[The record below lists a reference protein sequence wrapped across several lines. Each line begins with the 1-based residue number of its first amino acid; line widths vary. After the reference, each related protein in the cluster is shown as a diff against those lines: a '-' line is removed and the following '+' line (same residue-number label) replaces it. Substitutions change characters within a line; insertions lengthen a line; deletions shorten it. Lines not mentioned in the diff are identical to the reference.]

1 MRVEIL
7 CTGDEILTGKT
18 INTNYSH
25 MARRLGEASLT
36 VHWGTTV
43 GDDRT
48 ALLQAFRQAAERAD
62 AVIVNGGLGPTVDD
76 LSQEVA
82 AEACGV
88 PLVLSDY
95 WMTRMTESYARRGR
109 VMPPNNRKQ
118 AMLPENA
125 EFIDNPIGTACGFAV
140 TIGRARFFF
149 TPGVPREMR
158 RMLDEQVIPR
168 LLKLGG
174 ITGVTKLKRF
184 HSFGIGESRAD
195 NMLGDMA
202 AFQNG
207 AIKLGFQA
215 HYPQLETKLAVR
227 GDSEAA
233 VAATLAPVE
242 AEVRRRLGNFVIAED
257 DQTLEGV
264 VLAALSDRGHT
275 LATAEMVSGGH
286 LASRLAPLPGAEH
299 VFRRGIVTRDPGEL
313 GVNGVTVE
321 AAEAVSHRLREEGRT
336 SHALALLI
344 DLDEGSDR
352 PDLGGTICI
361 GIADD
366 RGAVSRPRPPDR
378 RPRLGARRR
387 RRDGTGLP
395 APPPARPARRRAH
408 RLRAALRRHW
418 FRCRQTP
425 SWLRQAGENIVCIR
439 ARPRGVKR
447 TC

>member
-18 INTNYSH
+18 INTNYSYIS
-25 MARRLGEASLT
+25 RRLVEAGLD

-43 GDDRT
+43 GDDRA

-62 AVIVNGGLGPTVDD
+62 GVIVNGGLGPTVDD

-95 WMTRMTESYARRGR
+95 WMQRMTERYARSGR

-140 TIGRARFFF
+140 SIGRARFFF

-158 RMLDEQVIPR
+158 RMIDEQVIPR
-168 LLKLGG
+168 LLKIGG

-195 NMLGDMA
+195 GMLSDIP

-207 AIKLGFQA
+207 DIKLGFQA
-215 HYPQLETKLAVR
+215 HYPQLETKLAIR
-227 GDSEAA
+227 SDSEVGLNAK
-233 VAATLAPVE
+233 LAPIE
-242 AEVRRRLGNFVIAED
+242 AEVRKRLGNFIIAED

-264 VLAALSDRGHT
+264 VLSTLLERGHT
-275 LATAEMVSGGH
+275 LATAEMFTGGH
-286 LASRLAPLPGAEH
+286 LAARLAPQPGAEKI
-299 VFRRGIVTRDPGEL
+299 FRKGIVTRDPAEL
-313 GVNGVTVE
+313 GINGVSTE
-321 AAEAVSHRLREEGRT
+321 AAEAVGQRLRQESRA
-336 SHALALLI
+336 SHALALLVE
-344 DLDEGSDR
+344 LDEDVDR
-352 PDLGGTICI
+352 PDLGGTICV
-361 GIADD
+361 GIADEKGPVS
-366 RGAVSRPRPPDR
+366 RQARLIGTREWVRAGAVE
-378 RPRLGARRR
+378 LGL
-387 RRDGTGLP
+387 DC
-395 APPPARPARRRAH
+395 
-408 RLRAALRRHW
+408 LRRHLLGLPVDERID
-418 FRCRQTP
+418 FERR
-425 SWLRQAGENIVCIR
+425 
-439 ARPRGVKR
+439 
-447 TC
+447 

>member
-7 CTGDEILTGKT
+7 CTGDEILSGKT
-18 INTNYSH
+18 INTNYSY
-25 MARRLGEASLT
+25 MARRLGDVGLT

-43 GDDRT
+43 GDDRE
-48 ALLQAFRQAAERAD
+48 ALLKAFRQASERAD

-95 WMTRMTESYARRGR
+95 WMTRMQESYARRGR

-118 AMLPENA
+118 ALLPANA

-140 TIGRARFFF
+140 TIGKARFFF

-168 LLKLGG
+168 LLKIGG
-174 ITGVTKLKRF
+174 ITGVTRLKRF

-195 NMLGDMA
+195 NMLADME
-202 AFQNG
+202 AFKNG

-227 GDSEAA
+227 GDSDAD
-233 VAATLAPVE
+233 VAAKLAPVE
-242 AEVRRRLGNFVIAED
+242 AEVRKRLGNFIIAED

-264 VLAALSDRGHT
+264 ILASLLERGFTLS
-275 LATAEMVSGGH
+275 TAEMFTGGH
-286 LASRLAPLPGAEH
+286 LAARLAPLLGAERA
-299 VFRRGIVTRDPGEL
+299 FRKGIVVRDPAGL
-313 GVNGVTVE
+313 GINAVSPE
-321 AAEAVSHRLREEGRT
+321 AAESVGRRLRDASGA

-344 DLDEGSDR
+344 ELDEGADR
-352 PDLGGTICI
+352 PDLGGTICV
-361 GIADD
+361 GIADAGAAVARQARLIGGRD
-366 RGAVSRPRPPDR
+366 WVRAGAVE
-378 RPRLGARRR
+378 LGL
-387 RRDGTGLP
+387 DC
-395 APPPARPARRRAH
+395 
-408 RLRAALRRHW
+408 LRRHLLGLPVDERID
-418 FRCRQTP
+418 FERR
-425 SWLRQAGENIVCIR
+425 
-439 ARPRGVKR
+439 
-447 TC
+447 